1 MAELGVPLLANSTGG
16 ILMPKTPAEHMRN
29 SADVQESRD
38 IEYGSAYKRH
48 GPAIAPL
55 FPDGVILSTPADHT
69 RFAILTLLFGKLTR
83 YCGNFERGGH
93 EDSLTDMIAYTAM
106 LKEVDEEERE
116 VQAIR
121 NSVSSGAYDLAS
133 GAVTAESI
141 KSSHMPLATMKLSEE
156 AIDKLGK

>member
-1 MAELGVPLLANSTGG
+1 
-16 ILMPKTPAEHMRN
+16 MPKTPAEHMRN

-116 VQAIR
+116 AQALRFAGKMI
-121 NSVSSGAYDLAS
+121 VD
-133 GAVTAESI
+133 GAVTTDSIVESH
-141 KSSHMPLATMKLSEE
+141 SPQGVFGLTEE

>member
-116 VQAIR
+116 AQALRFAGKMI
-121 NSVSSGAYDLAS
+121 VD
-133 GAVTAESI
+133 GAVTADSIVESH
-141 KSSHMPLATMKLSEE
+141 SPQGVFGLTEE
-156 AIDKLGK
+156 AMDKLGK